1 MRFNE
6 RAATYDL
13 HAAPQ
18 RHFARGV
25 AEFIG
30 NPPPAQ
36 AVELGAGTGALTR
49 ELVARGFDM
58 MATDASPAM
67 LDLGKRA
74 LPEVHWRQLDAFS
87 EPLPRAL
94 LQVSSGLLQWAPE
107 PGRVLQAWRAGL
119 LPGGGMVHAFPCEP
133 CLSEWRQV
141 SHHSPIVWRSP
152 ADWVQLFERA
162 GLSVKRQQLWTAQF
176 WFSSALEMV
185 RSMHASG
192 VTGAPSLTTAQLRHA
207 LREYQGL
214 YGTGQGVPATW
225 AWLAIEAVD
234 SGSKSSGG
242 GV

>member
-18 RHFARGV
+18 RHFALGV

-36 AVELGAGTGALTR
+36 ALELGAGTGALTR
-49 ELVARGFDM
+49 ELLARGFDVE
-58 MATDASPAM
+58 ATDASPAM
-67 LDLGKRA
+67 LDLGKSA
-74 LPEVHWRQLDAFS
+74 LPGVHWRQLDAFS
-87 EPLPRAL
+87 ERLPQVV

-107 PGRVLQAWRAGL
+107 PEQVLGAWRAGL
-119 LPGGGMVHAFPCEP
+119 LPGGRMVHAFPCEP
-133 CLSEWRQV
+133 CLNQWRQV
-141 SHHSPIVWRSP
+141 SHHSPIVWRTP
-152 ADWVQLFERA
+152 AEWVELFERA
-162 GLSVKRQQLWTAQF
+162 GLKVKRQQLWTEQF

-192 VTGAPSLTTAQLRHA
+192 VTGAPSLTTAQLRQA
-207 LREYQGL
+207 VREYQRL

-225 AWLAIEAVD
+225 AWLAIEAVA